1 MQVKTKI
8 TEPDL
13 QFLVAIVTDAE
24 QASIYMEETPLKY
37 SHLKQL
43 KEEVGIKLYKVSNH
57 FKNFGK
63 KEFSITFNQHQLE
76 ALDKVVETLFLD
88 DDTFNLYRKVYLKMQ
103 QEVHRY
109 NQGLLAEMLHR
120 QYTTNQSNQLNQ
132 AANETPTPALLNT
145 AH

>member
-1 MQVKTKI
+1 MQVKSKI
-8 TEPDL
+8 TELDL

-24 QASIYMEETPLKY
+24 QASIYMEETPLRY
-37 SHLKQL
+37 LHLKQL

-88 DDTFNLYRKVYLKMQ
+88 DETFNLYRKVYLKMQ
-103 QEVHRY
+103 EAVHRY

-132 AANETPTPALLNT
+132 ATNESPTPTLLNT
-145 AH
+145 TH